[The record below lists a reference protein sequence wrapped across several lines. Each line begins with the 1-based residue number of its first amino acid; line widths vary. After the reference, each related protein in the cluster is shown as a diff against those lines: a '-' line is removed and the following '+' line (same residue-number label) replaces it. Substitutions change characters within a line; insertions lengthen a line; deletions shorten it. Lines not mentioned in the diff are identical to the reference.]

1 MKAMLGIPLYHYLY
15 LKLAKMLFLL
25 LSHVF
30 SPTKS
35 EKERAE
41 QVLPGNRWWG
51 RGGSSMYTHEEM

>member
-1 MKAMLGIPLYHYLY
+1 
-15 LKLAKMLFLL
+15 MLFLL